1 MKMMIHQKML
11 KSLEMIIEIGI
22 KEEVLA
28 VSIKIDNINN
38 IQMIMGRVLKDGER
52 DN

>member
-1 MKMMIHQKML
+1 MKMMILQKML

-22 KEEVLA
+22 KEEVLV

-38 IQMIMGRVLKDGER
+38 IQMIMDRVLKDGEK